1 VAREGT
7 KRTLIIGAGP
17 FGLAMSAYA
26 RAHGIEHTVVG
37 KPMDFWRRHMPKA
50 MLLRSRCDWHLDPLE
65 EHSIE
70 NYLGTRDLRPA
81 DVEPL
86 SRKFYLDY
94 CNWFTKQKEI
104 EIDDVWVDRLDY
116 DENARSFNATLGNAE
131 TITADRVV
139 VAVGFGY
146 FANVP
151 DHLRSVL
158 PEGRFSHT
166 SELTDFS
173 QLEGKRVLIVGGRQS
188 AFEWA
193 ALIHEHGAT
202 AIYPCYRHAT
212 PSFEESD
219 WSWVASAV
227 HKIATE
233 PGWFRRL
240 SAEERDQINRRQWAE
255 GRLKLEPWLAPRITN
270 DKTTLFPESEL
281 VACDELPNGELRVR
295 LSNGTIL
302 NLDHVILAT
311 GYKVDVTR
319 IPFLNNG
326 NILPRLRTLNGFPVL
341 DDHLE
346 SNIPGLFFTSMCA
359 TQDFGSFFGFTVSV
373 RASATLIGA
382 RLSLASSDLRFGS

>member
-1 VAREGT
+1 M
-7 KRTLIIGAGP
+7 RTLVIGAGP

-26 RAHGIEHTVVG
+26 RAHGIVHTVVG
-37 KPMDFWRRHMPKA
+37 KPMDFWKRQMPEA

-65 EHSIE
+65 EHTIE
-70 NYLGTRDLRPA
+70 HYLGTLNLRA
-81 DVEPL
+81 TDVEPL

-94 CNWFTKQKEI
+94 CDWFTRQKEI
-104 EIDDVWVDRLDY
+104 EIDDVRVDRLDY
-116 DENARSFNATLGNAE
+116 GENAGSFNATLANGEA
-131 TITADRVV
+131 ITADRVV

-151 DHLRSVL
+151 DALRSTF
-158 PEGRFSHT
+158 PKGRFSHT

-173 QLEGKRVLIVGGRQS
+173 TLEGKRVLIIGGRQS

-193 ALIHEHGAT
+193 ALIHEQGAR
-202 AIYPCYRHAT
+202 AIHLCYRHAT

-219 WSWVASAV
+219 WSWVAGCV
-227 HKIATE
+227 QKITTE
-233 PGWFRRL
+233 PGWFRKL
-240 SAEERDQINRRQWAE
+240 PAEERDQINRRQWAE

-270 DKTTLFPESEL
+270 DKTTLFPEAEIVSCE
-281 VACDELPNGELRVR
+281 ELPNGELQVT
-295 LSNGTIL
+295 LSTGETL

-319 IPFLNNG
+319 IPFLSKG
-326 NILPRLRTLNGFPVL
+326 NILPRLQTLDGFPVL

-382 RLSLASSDLRFGS
+382 RLRELSQQ